1 MFLLERRSLLAL
13 PRKDQDDATARA
25 AAIAVGPVRD
35 ARQEFPLCGFIADFQ
50 LHFPKSIEEGQIRAF

>member
-25 AAIAVGPVRD
+25 ADIAVGPVRD

-50 LHFPKSIEEGQIRAF
+50 LHFSQKT